1 MNTVAYTNHETKEVQ
16 IPEQTI
22 EAFARSFFKE
32 ASTYGFGT
40 LDYVR
45 FVNQLLEFSMNKR
58 DLAGPLANNSS
69 DARVAER
76 MHDAV
81 CGIQG
86 PCPSRLPIEGRRV
99 KITSFETGNH
109 LALIKRWLP
118 DRYGRHFL
126 LSCTTSKTL
135 NLEELVTDKS
145 NIFGMI
151 ALRDETPIGSVAFL
165 DFDPVQR
172 KAELRKLIGEPN
184 MRGKGFAKEATR
196 LWIDYG
202 TRVLGLKK
210 IYVNT
215 LNTNIRNIRLNE
227 ELGFKFE
234 GILRND
240 VLVDNEY
247 HDVLRMAI
255 WNE

>member
-1 MNTVAYTNHETKEVQ
+1 MNTVAYENHETKEVQ

-32 ASTYGFGT
+32 ASSYGFGT

-45 FVNQLLEFSMNKR
+45 FVNQLLEFSMNNR
-58 DLAGPLANNSS
+58 DLAGPVANDSAN
-69 DARVAER
+69 AEAAGC
-76 MHDAV
+76 MHETVSA
-81 CGIQG
+81 IHA
-86 PCPSRLPIEGRRV
+86 PCSPRLPIEGRRV
-99 KITSFETGNH
+99 KITAFEIDDH

-151 ALRDETPIGSVAFL
+151 TLRDETPVGSVAFL

-172 KAELRKLIGEPN
+172 KAELRKLIGEPG